1 MKNFSFA
8 VAAATLLACGAVALA
23 APAPAA
29 GPTIITPD
37 TIKWMPGT
45 GDIPATVGVAVL
57 EGDPSKPGPF
67 ILRLNIPDGTKFP
80 VHYHDDTE
88 RLTIIS
94 GTFMAGI
101 GTTFDDSK
109 MMALPAG
116 SYCVLPAGLR
126 HYAMAK
132 GPTVVQL
139 SGNGPFAMKHD
150 SM

>member
-1 MKNFSFA
+1 MKHFA
-8 VAAATLLACGAVALA
+8 YALAAVALLA
-23 APAPAA
+23 FGASASADSTMK
-29 GPTIITPD
+29 PTIVTPD
-37 TIKWMPGT
+37 SITWMPGT
-45 GDIPATVGVAVL
+45 GQIPATVGVAVL

-67 ILRLNIPDGTKFP
+67 VIRLNIPDGTKFP

-101 GTTFDDSK
+101 GTSFDASK
-109 MMALPAG
+109 MVALPAG

-132 GPTVVQL
+132 GQTVVQL
-139 SGNGPFAMKHD
+139 AGNGPFAMKTD
-150 SM
+150 TM

>member
-1 MKNFSFA
+1 MRRLSLSLA
-8 VAAATLLACGAVALA
+8 AIVVAIAATSAS
-23 APAPAA
+23 A
-29 GPTIITPD
+29 GMKPIVFTPS

-45 GDIPATVGVAVL
+45 GQIPATVGVAVL
-57 EGDPSKPGPF
+57 EGDPTKAGPF
-67 ILRLNIPDGTKFP
+67 VVRLKIPDGTKFP

-101 GTTFDDSK
+101 GTTWDASK
-109 MMALPAG
+109 MVALTTG

-132 GPTVVQL
+132 GLTIVQL
-139 SGNGPFAMKHD
+139 SGTGPFGMKMDH
-150 SM
+150 M